1 MTSLFLIALLACAGG
16 EQRPDTYTGTV
27 EVTEVEVAPVL
38 SGRLTTIAVERG
50 DSIEAGQ
57 LLFELDPSMIEL
69 ERVVREGQ
77 INQAQAAIETTQAQ
91 ARAAGAQV
99 ATFDR
104 ELTRMRN
111 LEAAGA
117 GTAQTV
123 STLSGQLQGAQAQS
137 GAARKGIAQAEAVM
151 TQAEAALALVDKKLE
166 ETSGYAPISGVV
178 LSRNREPGEVLGA
191 GMSVITIGDLAH
203 PKLRVYVPLKVVES
217 ISVGGSVAVY
227 MDVDTENARAG
238 TIDWISSQA
247 EFTPRDILTP
257 EERVKQVFAVDI
269 AIEPGRGIHPGIP
282 ADAVFAELGA

>member
-27 EVTEVEVAPVL
+27 EVTEVEVAPIL
-38 SGRLTTIAVERG
+38 PGRLTTIAVERG
-50 DSIEAGQ
+50 DRVELGQ
-57 LLFELDPSMIEL
+57 LLFELDASMIEL

-99 ATFDR
+99 STLDR
-104 ELTRMRN
+104 ELTRMRK

-123 STLSGQLQGAQAQS
+123 STMAGQLQGAQAQS
-137 GAARKGIAQAEAVM
+137 GAARKGIAQAEAVKS
-151 TQAEAALALVDKKLE
+151 QAEAALALVDKKLE
-166 ETSGYAPISGVV
+166 ETSGYAPIAGVV

-227 MDVDTENARAG
+227 MDADPDNARTG
-238 TIDWISSQA
+238 TVDWISSQA

-269 AIEPGRGIHPGIP
+269 ALEPGRGIHPGIP
-282 ADAVFAELGA
+282 ADAVFAELEG

>member
-27 EVTEVEVAPVL
+27 EVTEVEVAPIL
-38 SGRLTTIAVERG
+38 PGRLTTIAVERG
-50 DSIEAGQ
+50 DRIEVGQ
-57 LLFELDPSMIEL
+57 LLFELDASMIEL

-99 ATFDR
+99 STLDR

-111 LEAAGA
+111 LEAAGV

-137 GAARKGIAQAEAVM
+137 GAARKGIAQAEAVKS
-151 TQAEAALALVDKKLE
+151 QAEAALALVDKKLE
-166 ETSGYAPISGVV
+166 ETSGYAPIAGVV
-178 LSRNREPGEVLGA
+178 LSRNREPGEVLAA

-227 MDVDTENARAG
+227 MDADPENARAG

-269 AIEPGRGIHPGIP
+269 ALEPGRGIHPGIP
-282 ADAVFAELGA
+282 ADAVFAELEG

>member
-38 SGRLTTIAVERG
+38 SGRLTSIAVERG
-50 DSIEAGQ
+50 DSIEVGQ

-99 ATFDR
+99 STLDR

-137 GAARKGIAQAEAVM
+137 GAARKGIAQAEAVKS
-151 TQAEAALALVDKKLE
+151 QAEAALALVDKKLE

-227 MDVDTENARAG
+227 IDVDTENARAG
-238 TIDWISSQA
+238 TIDWISSKA

-269 AIEPGRGIHPGIP
+269 AIEPGVGIHPGIP
-282 ADAVFAELGA
+282 ADAVFGEL

>member
-1 MTSLFLIALLACAGG
+1 MTSLLFLALFACSDG

-27 EVTEVEVAPVL
+27 EVTEVEVAPIL
-38 SGRLTTIAVERG
+38 PGRLTSIAVERG
-50 DSIEAGQ
+50 DRIEAGQ
-57 LLFELDPSMIEL
+57 LLFELDTAMIEL
-69 ERVVREGQ
+69 ERAVREGQ
-77 INQAQAAIETTQAQ
+77 VNQAQAAIETTQAQ
-91 ARAAGAQV
+91 SRAAYAQV
-99 ATFDR
+99 STLDR

-117 GTAQTV
+117 GTAQQV
-123 STLSGQLQGAQAQS
+123 STLSGQLQGAQAQQ
-137 GAARKGIAQAEAVM
+137 GAARKGVAQAEAVK
-151 TQAEAALALVDKKLE
+151 TQAEAALALMDKKLE
-166 ETSGYAPISGVV
+166 ESSGYAPISGVV

-217 ISVGGSVAVY
+217 IAVGGSVAVFL
-227 MDVDTENARAG
+227 DADPDNERTG

-269 AIEPGRGIHPGIP
+269 ALQPGSGIHPGIP
-282 ADAVFAELGA
+282 ADAVFQGIDA